1 MRMQKFLTVTLFSA
15 MIALVAPAAWAQTA
29 QPVKLR
35 IAAAGLGSSWY
46 VVSSAISELMKPQLP
61 PQSTVDVLPSAG
73 GVGNAIL
80 AADGRAD
87 LALTHSV
94 VARWA
99 LDGTVAFKAKQENLR
114 GIAGAIDKYDM
125 AFVITKKSGITSIE
139 DLKAKK
145 FPLRLTTVDVGGLG
159 ELGARHILEA
169 YGLSY
174 DMIKSWG
181 GSVTHTSRQVIV
193 GSIRDGHA
201 DAFMHIVTPG
211 HPALSEVV
219 LTTDMRFLPL
229 SEGAVKFLGEKYGWG
244 RGGIPAKT
252 FKGQDEDILTVSAP
266 TVMVASKTVSD
277 NAAYLVTKTLVEQK
291 DKLIQAHAGMKG
303 FDPAQACKKENIWL
317 PLHPGAEKYY
327 KEKGYL
333 K

>member
-1 MRMQKFLTVTLFSA
+1 MRARRLVCMMLVLS
-15 MIALVAPAAWAQTA
+15 MVALAAPAAWSQTS

-35 IAAAGLGSSWY
+35 FAAAGLGSSWY
-46 VVSSAISELMKPQLP
+46 VVASAISELLRPQLP
-61 PQSTVDVLPSAG
+61 AQSTVDVLPSAG
-73 GVGNAIL
+73 GIGNAII

-99 LDGTVAFKAKQENLR
+99 LDGTVAFKTKQENLR

-125 AFVITKKSGITSIE
+125 AFVITKKSGITSIDE
-139 DLKAKK
+139 LKAKK

-159 ELGARHILEA
+159 EMGTRHILEA

-174 DMIKSWG
+174 DLIKSWG

-201 DAFMHIVTPG
+201 DAFVHIVTPG

-219 LTTDMRFLPL
+219 LTTEMRFLPL
-229 SEGAVKFLGEKYGWG
+229 SVGAVKSLNEKYGWG
-244 RGGIPAKT
+244 KGMIPAKT
-252 FKGQDEDILTVSAP
+252 FKGQDEDVLTVSAP
-266 TVMVASKTVSD
+266 TVLVCGKGVADEAV
-277 NAAYLVTKTLVEQK
+277 YRLTKIIVEEK
-291 DKLIQAHAGMKG
+291 DKLIRAHAGMKG

-317 PLHPGAEKYY
+317 DLHPGAAKYY
-327 KEKGYL
+327 KEKGFL